1 MTSQLIRLSLVL
13 LCVMQE
19 VETIVKAS
27 VMTPDTKAQIH
38 MVQEPPET
46 PECAI
51 SVGGGEWELGSTS
64 LMLVVACFVFS
75 QTARMSGVSPGQ

>member
-1 MTSQLIRLSLVL
+1 MTSQLIRLNLDH

-27 VMTPDTKAQIH
+27 VMTPDTKGQLH

-46 PECAI
+46 LAQTLSQECAI
-51 SVGGGEWELGSTS
+51 SVGGGEWELG
-64 LMLVVACFVFS
+64 
-75 QTARMSGVSPGQ
+75 